1 MKSGEKQ
8 NFFMSEKVN
17 LRKKALCST
26 SIQNR
31 NVDVHCVHE
40 KLFISPILLHF
51 PDTSENGI
59 AYFFEKKRSFNNVLV
74 FWQHLGLSGYQILF
88 TDTTNYVLCNSPT
101 ISCSRTCTYCG
112 VVYVQS
118 IYIGNLCLVI
128 YSKMQNLLF
137 I

>member
-1 MKSGEKQ
+1 MNSGDKQ

-26 SIQNR
+26 HIQNR

-74 FWQHLGLSGYQILF
+74 FWQHLGFQVIKFFSLTQQI
-88 TDTTNYVLCNSPT
+88 
-101 ISCSRTCTYCG
+101 TCFVTA
-112 VVYVQS
+112 QQFHA
-118 IYIGNLCLVI
+118 LELVHTLEL
-128 YSKMQNLLF
+128 YMYNQYTSVTCVW
-137 I
+137 